1 MGIGDVSETKKG
13 VNEDKLSGVS
23 IGGEGERHAD
33 DTAGAA
39 NDQRTGGSVKR
50 GSACGDVIDQTN
62 HGTRVERRSAR
73 ERTAH
78 VGDAIGSAKS
88 NLWWR
93 HSRSLKRIDDRAV
106 DPRRQP
112 VGNQPSLVEP
122 TLAMPEG
129 VEWHRHE
136 EVEAAISMSNRV
148 SHLLGTDIGQVT
160 PATVLGRAHSRLR
173 HTLIA
178 NGSDR
183 GELRRPVTTSPAHR
197 YPTRRD
203 QPTAIATRTRDSL
216 KLRKTRVTHP
226 GMGCDQAVVTMNAAR
241 WQQQVRREPDNL
253 R

>member
-1 MGIGDVSETKKG
+1 MNGG
-13 VNEDKLSGVS
+13 KLSSVS

-39 NDQRTGGSVKR
+39 NDQRIGSSVKR

-62 HGTRVERRSAR
+62 RGTRVQRRSAR

-78 VGDAIGSAKS
+78 VGYAIGSAKS

-93 HSRSLKRIDDRAV
+93 HSRSLERIDDRAV
-106 DPRRQP
+106 DSRRQP

-122 TLAMPEG
+122 TLTVPEG

-136 EVEAAISMSNRV
+136 EVESATSKSDRV
-148 SHLLGTDIGQVT
+148 SHLIGTDVGQVT
-160 PATVLGRAHSRLR
+160 PATVLGRPHDGFR

-178 NGSDR
+178 NGRDG
-183 GELRRPVTTSPAHR
+183 GESRRPVTTSPADR

-203 QPTAIATRTRDSL
+203 QPTAIATRTRDGL
-216 KLRKTRVTHP
+216 ELRKTRATHT
-226 GMGCDQAVVTMNAAR
+226 GMGCYQAIVTVNAAR
-241 WQQQVRREPDNL
+241 WQQQVRRKPENL